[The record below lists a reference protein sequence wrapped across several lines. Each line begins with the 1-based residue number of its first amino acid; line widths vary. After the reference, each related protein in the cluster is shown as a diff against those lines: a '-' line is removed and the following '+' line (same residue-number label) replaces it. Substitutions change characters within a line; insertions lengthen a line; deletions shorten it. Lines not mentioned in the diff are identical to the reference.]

1 MSAID
6 ISKTG
11 RIVVG
16 VDGSPA
22 ALAAL
27 RWAVQQA
34 KATGDSVNAV
44 IVWESP
50 SLESAG
56 YGWAP
61 MTSAE
66 CSEFIQDAAKTVE
79 AAIAEV
85 ATPGGPEIRSVV
97 VQGASAQVLL
107 EASADADLLVV
118 GSRGQGLLVD
128 ALVGSLSHHIFQHAH
143 CPVVIMRGVP
153 VAQARVA

>member
-6 ISKTG
+6 ITKTG

-34 KATGDSVNAV
+34 KLTGSSIEAV
-44 IVWESP
+44 IVWQTP
-50 SLESAG
+50 SLEMSG

-61 MTSAE
+61 LTIAE
-66 CSEFIQDAAKTVE
+66 CAEFMDSANKTLE

-85 ATPGGPEIRSVV
+85 TTPGGPEIRSVV
-97 VQGASAQVLL
+97 LQGTPAQVLL
-107 EASADADLLVV
+107 ETSATADLLVV
-118 GSRGQGLLVD
+118 GSRGQGTFVD
-128 ALVGSLSHHIFQHAH
+128 ALVGSVSRHVFEHAR
-143 CPVVIMRGVP
+143 CPVVIMRGEP
-153 VAQARVA
+153 GAHAQVA

>member
-1 MSAID
+1 MSVID
-6 ISKTG
+6 ISNTG

-16 VDGSPA
+16 VDGSPT

-27 RWAVQQA
+27 RWAVHQA
-34 KATGDSVNAV
+34 KATGDTVDAV
-44 IVWESP
+44 IAWENP
-50 SLESAG
+50 SLETAG
-56 YGWAP
+56 YGWSP
-61 MTSAE
+61 LTDAE
-66 CSEFIQDAAKTVE
+66 CSEYIQDATKTVE

-85 ATPGGPEIRSVV
+85 STPGGPQIRSMVL
-97 VQGASAQVLL
+97 QGTPAQVLL

-153 VAQARVA
+153 ATQARVA